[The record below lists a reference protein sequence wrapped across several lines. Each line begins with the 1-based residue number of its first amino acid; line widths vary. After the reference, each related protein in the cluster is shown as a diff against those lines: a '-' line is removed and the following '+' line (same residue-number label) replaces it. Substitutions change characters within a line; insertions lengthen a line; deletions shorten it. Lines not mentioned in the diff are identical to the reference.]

1 MSLILTEEQEMLQDA
16 ASGFLTENAPV
27 AAFREIRDSKNP
39 DGFSRD
45 LWKEMAAMGW
55 AGIIVDEEFGGSEFG
70 YVGAG
75 VLAEQ
80 MGRNLTA
87 SPFFSTSVLGATA
100 VQRYGTAEQKD
111 QHLGS
116 ICDGS
121 SLFALAVDEGP
132 RHRPEH
138 IKFSAPQSGNGY
150 ILSGSKTFVADGHVA
165 DKLIIAA
172 RTSGEANDPSG
183 ITLFLV
189 DADAVEIERTHTPMI
204 DSRNAANITIDGL
217 EVTGDDILGEV
228 GNGYEALEGILSAG
242 RAVLGAEMS
251 GSSQQAFAITTDYLK
266 EREQFGQKI
275 GSFQGL
281 QHRAAHLATEIEM
294 TKSAVLKSLQL
305 LDDDFESASATCS
318 MAKAKSGMTAQLSTQ
333 EAIQMH
339 GGIGVTDEYDVGLY
353 FKRVHVAQQMFGDAG
368 FHADRLAK
376 RSGY

>member
-16 ASGFLTENAPV
+16 ANGFLSENAPV
-27 AAFREIRDSKNP
+27 AAFREVRDSKNP
-39 DGFSRD
+39 DGFCRD
-45 LWKEMAAMGW
+45 LWKEMADMGW

-100 VQRYGTAEQKD
+100 VQRYGTAKQKE

-121 SLFALAVDEGP
+121 TLFALAVDEGP

-138 IKFSAPQSGNGY
+138 VEFAATPHGNGY
-150 ILSGSKTFVADGHVA
+150 KLSGAKTFVADGHVA

-189 DADAVEIERTHTPMI
+189 DADAGEIDRTHTPMI
-204 DSRNAANITIDGL
+204 DSRNAANIKVDGL

-228 GNGYEALEGILSAG
+228 DKGYEVLEGILSAG

>member
-16 ASGFLTENAPV
+16 AHGFLDENAPV
-27 AAFREIRDSKNP
+27 AAFREMRDSKNP

-45 LWKEMAAMGW
+45 LWNEMAAMGW
-55 AGIIVDEEFGGSEFG
+55 AGIIVDEEFGGSGFG

-75 VLAEQ
+75 VMAEQ

-100 VQRYGTAEQKD
+100 VQRYGTAQQKD
-111 QHLGS
+111 QNLGA
-116 ICDGS
+116 ICDGTA
-121 SLFALAVDEGP
+121 LFALAVDEGP

-138 IKFSAPQSGNGY
+138 IEFSARSHGNGY

-172 RTSGEANDPSG
+172 RTSGEPDDPSG

-189 DADAVEIERTHTPMI
+189 DADAAAIERTHTPMI
-204 DSRNAANITIDGL
+204 DSRSAANIKVDGL

-228 GNGYEALEGILSAG
+228 DGGYEALEGILSAG

>member
-16 ASGFLTENAPV
+16 ANGFLTENAPV

-55 AGIIVDEEFGGSEFG
+55 AGIIVNEEYGGSEFG

-100 VQRYGTAEQKD
+100 VQRYGTAKQKE
-111 QHLGS
+111 QHLGA

-121 SLFALAVDEGP
+121 TLFALAVDEGP

-138 IKFSAPQSGNGY
+138 IEFTATPHGNGY
-150 ILSGSKTFVADGHVA
+150 KLSGAKTFVADGHVA

-172 RTSGEANDPSG
+172 RTSGEARDPSG

-189 DADAVEIERTHTPMI
+189 DADAAAIERTHTPMI
-204 DSRNAANITIDGL
+204 DSRNAANITVDDL

-228 GNGYEALEGILSAG
+228 DGGYEALEGILSAG

-251 GSSQQAFAITTDYLK
+251 GSSQQAFDITTDYLK

>member
-16 ASGFLTENAPV
+16 ANGFLSENAPV
-27 AAFREIRDSKNP
+27 AAFREVRDSKNP
-39 DGFSRD
+39 DGFCRE
-45 LWKEMAAMGW
+45 LWKEMADMGW

-100 VQRYGTAEQKD
+100 VQRYGTAKQKE

-121 SLFALAVDEGP
+121 TLFALAVDEGP

-138 IKFSAPQSGNGY
+138 VEFAATPHGNGY
-150 ILSGSKTFVADGHVA
+150 KLSGAKTFVADGHVA

-189 DADAVEIERTHTPMI
+189 DADAEEIDRTHTPMI
-204 DSRNAANITIDGL
+204 DSRNAANIKVDGL

-228 GNGYEALEGILSAG
+228 DKGYEALEGILSAG

>member
-1 MSLILTEEQEMLQDA
+1 MSLILTEEQEMLQDSA
-16 ASGFLTENAPV
+16 NGFLSENAPV
-27 AAFREIRDSKNP
+27 AEFRKLRDSKDP

-45 LWKEMAAMGW
+45 LWNEMAEMGW
-55 AGIIVDEEFGGSEFG
+55 AGIIVDEQFGGSEFG

-80 MGRNLTA
+80 MGRSLTA

-100 VQRYGTAEQKD
+100 VQRYGTEEQKESN
-111 QHLGS
+111 LGS

-132 RHRPEH
+132 RHTPNH
-138 IKFSAPQSGNGY
+138 IEFTAKPSGNGY
-150 ILSGSKTFVADGHVA
+150 VLSGNKSFVADGHVA

-172 RTSGEANDPSG
+172 RTSGANDDETG

-189 DADAVEIERTHTPMI
+189 NADADEISRERTPMV
-204 DSRNAANITIDGL
+204 DNRNAANIEVNEL
-217 EVTGDDILGEV
+217 EVTGADILGELD
-228 GNGYEALEGILSAG
+228 GGFAALEGILAAG
-242 RAVLGAEMS
+242 RAVLSAEMS
-251 GSSQQAFAITTDYLK
+251 GSSQQTFDTTVEYLK

-294 TKSAVLKSLQL
+294 TKSAVLKSLQT
-305 LDDDFESASATCS
+305 LDDDFEGAGAICS
-318 MAKAKSGMTAQLSTQ
+318 MAKAKSGMTAQLATK

-353 FKRVHVAQQMFGDAG
+353 FKRVHIAQQMFGDAG

>member
-27 AAFREIRDSKNP
+27 ASFREIRDSKNP

-80 MGRNLTA
+80 MGRNLTS

-100 VQRYGTAEQKD
+100 VQRYGTAKQKD

-138 IKFSAPQSGNGY
+138 IEFAATPHGNGY
-150 ILSGSKTFVADGHVA
+150 MLSGAKTFVADGHVA

-172 RTSGEANDPSG
+172 RTSGEAHDPSG

-189 DADAVEIERTHTPMI
+189 DADAAAIERTHTPMI
-204 DSRNAANITIDGL
+204 DSRNAANIKVDGL

-228 GNGYEALEGILSAG
+228 DGGYEALEGILSAG